1 MINKFKLKFGRPQR
15 GYRFKPG
22 ECVVNHNWAEKFRQ
36 GKSSQKQFDEMKM
49 VIMEAGI
56 GKETG
61 AESYRLL
68 YDFPSAAGSS
78 LRGQTMING
87 SQKYSLSRISKL
99 AITLQFRFH
108 RLQL

>member
-1 MINKFKLKFGRPQR
+1 MINKSKKLKFGRAQQ

-49 VIMEAGI
+49 VVMEAGI
-56 GKETG
+56 GRETG

-78 LRGQTMING
+78 LRGQSINQWFAKIFVE
-87 SQKYSLSRISKL
+87 SNFETCDYP
-99 AITLQFRFH
+99 AI
-108 RLQL
+108 

>member
-1 MINKFKLKFGRPQR
+1 VQFGSGVTAIINKFKLKFGRPQR

-61 AESYRLL
+61 QKATVFCMISPRQQE
-68 YDFPSAAGSS
+68 AAFVG
-78 LRGQTMING
+78 
-87 SQKYSLSRISKL
+87 KP
-99 AITLQFRFH
+99 
-108 RLQL
+108 